1 MSEESDTKLKII
13 KENMKSVLKNNSKF
27 YSFLYLGS
35 NQKKLLA
42 EGNTLKSVEK
52 ESIKKIIELVGNDMD
67 KLKKFNDKD
76 VLYIF
81 HLRKP
86 NKEEAKQDKNSLD
99 GKKRI
104 GGRIGI
110 FVDYYRLF
118 VDEENKKNPLTVKN
132 TLAIKNLSTKE
143 YGLASKYWAND
154 RYLKKYDFIDVKH
167 MKRILDV
174 LGRGSPFAVRKL
186 TDVIMKELPL
196 YLTT

>member
-1 MSEESDTKLKII
+1 MSEESDSKLKII

-27 YSFLYLGS
+27 YAFLYLGGS
-35 NQKKLLA
+35 KKKLLA

-52 ESIKKIIELVGNDMD
+52 ESIKQIIELVGNDME
-67 KLKKFNDKD
+67 KLKKFNDKQ
-76 VLYIF
+76 VLFIF

-86 NKEEAKQDKNSLD
+86 NKEEVKDDKIKGVNKI
-99 GKKRI
+99 GI

-110 FVDYYRLF
+110 FVNTYSSF
-118 VDEENKKNPLTVKN
+118 VNEKNKKNPLTIEN
-132 TLAIKNLSTKE
+132 INSDG
-143 YGLASKYWAND
+143 YGLSSKYWVND
-154 RYLKKYDFIDVKH
+154 RYLKKYNFIDVKH

>member
-1 MSEESDTKLKII
+1 
-13 KENMKSVLKNNSKF
+13 MKSVLKNNSKF

-67 KLKKFNDKD
+67 KLKKFNKKD
-76 VLYIF
+76 VLFIF

-86 NKEEAKQDKNSLD
+86 NKEEATKDKVTGVNKI
-99 GKKRI
+99 GI

-110 FVDYYRLF
+110 FVNSYSSF
-118 VDEENKKNPLTVKN
+118 VDEENKKNPLT
-132 TLAIKNLSTKE
+132 IKNLNTKG
-143 YGLASKYWAND
+143 YGLSSKYWAND

>member
-1 MSEESDTKLKII
+1 MSEESDSKLKII

-27 YSFLYLGS
+27 YAFLYLGGS
-35 NQKKLLA
+35 KKKLLA

-52 ESIKKIIELVGNDMD
+52 ESIKQIIELVGNDME
-67 KLKKFNDKD
+67 KLKKFNEKD

-86 NKEEAKQDKNSLD
+86 NKEEAKKDKDSNIL
-99 GKKRI
+99 KI

-110 FVDYYRLF
+110 FVNTYSSF
-118 VDEENKKNPLTVKN
+118 VNEKNKKNPLTIEN
-132 TLAIKNLSTKE
+132 INSDG
-143 YGLASKYWAND
+143 YGLSSKYWVND
-154 RYLKKYDFIDVKH
+154 RYLKNYNFIDVKH

>member
-1 MSEESDTKLKII
+1 MSEESDSKLKII

-67 KLKKFNDKD
+67 KLKKFNKKD
-76 VLYIF
+76 VLFIF

-86 NKEEAKQDKNSLD
+86 NKKEAEKDKVAGVNKI
-99 GKKRI
+99 GI

-110 FVDYYRLF
+110 FVNSYSSF
-118 VDEENKKNPLTVKN
+118 VDEENKKNPLT
-132 TLAIKNLSTKE
+132 IKNLNTKG
-143 YGLASKYWAND
+143 YGLSSKYWAND

-186 TDVIMKELPL
+186 TDVIMKDLPL
-196 YLTT
+196 YLRT

>member
-1 MSEESDTKLKII
+1 MSEESDSKLKII
-13 KENMKSVLKNNSKF
+13 KENMKLVLKNNSKF
-27 YSFLYLGS
+27 YAFLYLGGS
-35 NQKKLLA
+35 KKKLLA

-52 ESIKKIIELVGNDMD
+52 ESIKQIIELVGNDME
-67 KLKKFNDKD
+67 KLKKFNDKQ
-76 VLYIF
+76 VLFIF

-86 NKEEAKQDKNSLD
+86 NKEEADKDKNSLD

-110 FVDYYRLF
+110 FVNEYRTF
-118 VDEENKKNPLTVKN
+118 VNEKNKKTPLT
-132 TLAIKNLSTKE
+132 IKNFNEKD
-143 YGLASKYWAND
+143 YGLSDKYWAND
-154 RYLKKYDFIDVKH
+154 RYLKKYNFIDVKH

-174 LGRGSPFAVRKL
+174 LGRGSPFAIRKL

>member
-1 MSEESDTKLKII
+1 MSEESDTKLESTKLIQ
-13 KENMKSVLKNNSKF
+13 NMKSVLKNNSKF

-67 KLKKFNDKD
+67 KLKKFNKKD
-76 VLYIF
+76 VLFIF

-86 NKEEAKQDKNSLD
+86 NKEEAVNDKNSLD

-110 FVDYYRLF
+110 FVNSYSSF
-118 VDEENKKNPLTVKN
+118 VDEENKKNPLT
-132 TLAIKNLSTKE
+132 IKNLNTKG
-143 YGLASKYWAND
+143 YGLSSKYWAND

>member
-1 MSEESDTKLKII
+1 ME
-13 KENMKSVLKNNSKF
+13 
-27 YSFLYLGS
+27 
-35 NQKKLLA
+35 
-42 EGNTLKSVEK
+42 
-52 ESIKKIIELVGNDMD
+52 
-67 KLKKFNDKD
+67 KLKKFNEKD

-86 NKEEAKQDKNSLD
+86 NKEEAKKDKDSNIL
-99 GKKRI
+99 KI

-110 FVDYYRLF
+110 FVNTYSSF
-118 VDEENKKNPLTVKN
+118 VNEKNKKNPLTIEN
-132 TLAIKNLSTKE
+132 INSDG
-143 YGLASKYWAND
+143 YGLSSKYWVND
-154 RYLKKYDFIDVKH
+154 RYLKKYNFIDVKH

>member
-1 MSEESDTKLKII
+1 MSEESDSKLKII

-27 YSFLYLGS
+27 YAFLYLGGS
-35 NQKKLLA
+35 KKKLLA

-52 ESIKKIIELVGNDMD
+52 ESIKQIIELVGNDME
-67 KLKKFNDKD
+67 KLKKFNEKD

-86 NKEEAKQDKNSLD
+86 NKEEAKKDKDSNIL
-99 GKKRI
+99 KI

-110 FVDYYRLF
+110 FVNTYSSF
-118 VDEENKKNPLTVKN
+118 VNEKNKKNPLTIEN
-132 TLAIKNLSTKE
+132 INSDG
-143 YGLASKYWAND
+143 YGLSSKYWVND
-154 RYLKKYDFIDVKH
+154 RYLKKYNFIDVKH